1 MMQLKRVLFIAKY
14 AIKNGYNIPILSASF
29 RTDWILWEEKRKK
42 NIAASKYRGI
52 NVMKLKSHKKA

>member
-1 MMQLKRVLFIAKY
+1 MMQLKRVLYIAKY

-42 NIAASKYRGI
+42 THSGKQISWNKRDEIK
-52 NVMKLKSHKKA
+52 KS